1 MPKIIW
7 AICCERLIV
16 DKASNNLS
24 LINVLEQFNPDN
36 LPVTVPQIYNFV
48 SLWQKDEAFV
58 NKEEIF
64 KFKFAAIHNPESI
77 PENKFAT
84 IECKI
89 PVDKKRLRHLFSI
102 RGMPIEEY
110 GTLYLIIQL
119 EIEGSWRE
127 IYRIPIEIV
136 KKK

>member
-1 MPKIIW
+1 MHGMHRALL
-7 AICCERLIV
+7 AIP
-16 DKASNNLS
+16 S
-24 LINVLEQFNPDN
+24 
-36 LPVTVPQIYNFV
+36 
-48 SLWQKDEAFV
+48 
-58 NKEEIF
+58 
-64 KFKFAAIHNPESI
+64 ESI

-89 PVDKKRLRHLFSI
+89 PADKKRLRHHFSI

-119 EIEGSWRE
+119 EIEGSWQE
-127 IYRIPIEIV
+127 IHRIPIEIV